1 MFGGTMII
9 KTIELKT
16 ISDILALD
24 IIDFNR
30 LNGYWKNSAEAL
42 NTIWSW
48 VTLNGKGGFFA
59 SRIEP
64 EDWGQYER
72 ADFPEWKHVAYHVG
86 VARDYWC
93 WFMNTQKS
101 EGDYLRFSD
110 SPDFYGSVSKKNFW
124 GDIGKTS
131 PNAFMQSIK
140 QMNDGDLWI
149 SLIDDG
155 ICHIVLEARYSPRK
169 TWAEMSRTKT
179 LT

>member
-1 MFGGTMII
+1 MII

-169 TWAEMSRTKT
+169 TWAEMSRTKI